1 MQLNRYYK
9 NWTSEDG
16 SAYRLEIIPSHSH
29 TDVFDTRA
37 AGGFNECELPDDFVL
52 KEMTLESDA
61 GEIPLGLHSK
71 TLRMS
76 FNLGYENSSVTD
88 AVYLRD
94 ALLKGTFNSNFPM
107 DSSYNTLY
115 ELWTPFECFNTF
127 ILYKSGSVIF
137 IGCQKFSAENELEV
151 TKLSPVIRY
160 SIEAFDIIRCIGE
173 MIRPEAW
180 TWFLKTQ
187 NVLVD
192 YGLGSL
198 VLENKE
204 YKLIN
209 IAKHFYQGDIQE
221 NYYGT
226 FYKLEDRLTGD
237 MAFTV
242 QTFKSLS
249 GKIANMI
256 ESYMRA
262 ILVYDVNVNVQNL
275 FDTAVTFFKLRDY
288 GATPNT
294 IVNEPA
300 FISEIISTKFNQN
313 FFYGQI
319 IGGALV
325 DEQMFGQF
333 KNFYEV
339 LKSLIEGSFE
349 QYRFYFGF
357 NNQGGGMGSDYFTL
371 DFEAMKIAPINN
383 EFTGATIN
391 QGNVFDSVK
400 FKLFQETLNTCN
412 VTVSSITG
420 EADTESWSYSKQATS
435 GDNSKDIKIM
445 FHNIPLL
452 TYRNVNNQ
460 ESDFETETVW
470 FRNTINSG
478 TICYLGSD
486 GIPCKVDTAC
496 QVSWTFD
503 YWFNNTAV
511 DASKSPFLQILTEQ
525 QKSGLPYNISNS
537 IVQILGAASQKILEF
552 RTTVDFLNSDDLG
565 LFSDVAVSN
574 LAPVLGNWGGSGYY
588 NKGALMKHS
597 LDIWSGMADVTLRI
611 HGMM

>member
-9 NWTSEDG
+9 NWTSDDG

-88 AVYLRD
+88 AVYLRE

-107 DSSYNTLY
+107 DNSFNTLY
-115 ELWTPFECFNTF
+115 EMWTPFECFNTF

-160 SIEAFDIIRCIGE
+160 SVEAFDIIRCIGE

-192 YGLGSL
+192 YGLDSL

-209 IAKHFYQGDIQE
+209 IARHFLQGDIQE
-221 NYYGT
+221 NYYNT

-275 FDTAVTFFKLRDY
+275 FGTAVTFFKLRDF

-383 EFTGATIN
+383 EFTGTTIN

-511 DASKSPFLQILTEQ
+511 DVFKSPFLQILTEQ

>member
-9 NWTSEDG
+9 DWTSDDG
-16 SAYRLEIIPSHSH
+16 SSYKLEIIPSHSH
-29 TDVFDTRA
+29 TDVIDTRA
-37 AGGFNECELPDDFVL
+37 AGDFNECELPDEFIL

-71 TLRMS
+71 TLKMT
-76 FNLGYENSSVTD
+76 FNLGYENASVTD
-88 AVYLRD
+88 AVYLRE

-107 DSSYNTLY
+107 DTSFNTLY
-115 ELWTPFECFNTF
+115 EMWTPFECFNTF
-127 ILYKSGSVIF
+127 ILYKSGAVIF

-151 TKLSPVIRY
+151 TKLSPVIRFTV
-160 SIEAFDIIRCIGE
+160 EAYDIVRCIGE

-192 YGLGSL
+192 YGLDSL

-209 IAKHFYQGDIQE
+209 IAKHFSQGDIGDSNFGASYVLQ
-221 NYYGT
+221 
-226 FYKLEDRLTGD
+226 DRLIGD

-249 GKIANMI
+249 AKVANMF

-262 ILVYDVNVNVQNL
+262 ILVYDVNVNVQNF
-275 FDTAVTFFKLRDY
+275 FDTASTFYKLREY
-288 GATPNT
+288 NT
-294 IVNEPA
+294 NPSIVVNEPA

-325 DEQMFGQF
+325 DENMFGQH

-339 LKSLIEGSFE
+339 FKSIIEGSFE

-357 NNQGGGMGSDYFTL
+357 NNQGTGLGSDYFTL

-383 EFTGATIN
+383 EFTGSTIS
-391 QGNVFDSVK
+391 QTTVYDSVK
-400 FKLFQETLNTCN
+400 FKLFQDTLNTCN
-412 VTVSSITG
+412 VTVSSVTG

-445 FHNIPLL
+445 FHNLPLF
-452 TYRNVNNQ
+452 TYRNFFN
-460 ESDFETETVW
+460 TEGNELGQYVW
-470 FRNTINSG
+470 FRNTVNSG
-478 TICYLGSD
+478 TICYLDSS
-486 GIPCKVDTAC
+486 GIPTKVDTAC
-496 QVSWTFD
+496 KLDWTFD
-503 YWFNNTAV
+503 YWFNNTATDDNAPLFV
-511 DASKSPFLQILTEQ
+511 QIISEQ
-525 QKSGLPYNISNS
+525 QKSGLAYNLASS
-537 IVQILGAASQKILEF
+537 IVQILGAATQKTLEF
-552 RTTVDFLNSDDLG
+552 RTTGIVLNSDDLG

-574 LAPVLGNWGGSGYY
+574 LAPILGNWGGSGYY

-597 LDIWSGMADVTLRI
+597 LDIWTGMADVTLRI
-611 HGMM
+611 HGMI